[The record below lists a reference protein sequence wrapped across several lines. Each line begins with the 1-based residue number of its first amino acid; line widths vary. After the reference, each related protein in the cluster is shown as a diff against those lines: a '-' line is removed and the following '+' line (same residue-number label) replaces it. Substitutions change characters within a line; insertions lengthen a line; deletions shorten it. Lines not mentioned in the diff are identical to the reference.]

1 MKTASNNLISL
12 LQTSNEFY
20 MAEVYTITLAN
31 NAALRYTTLDSDVS
45 WNGNNF
51 SSQGLLLKR
60 SKITQ
65 AVGLE
70 TSELEIE
77 AYPTNATIG
86 GIGFLAAA
94 RNGALD
100 GAFIK
105 LERIFYPS
113 WNSNATGGITLFYGI
128 VGEVYP
134 ITRQGATINVKSI
147 AELLDVPWPYMTY
160 QPGCV
165 WRLYGSGCG
174 LNKTTWTVNGNA
186 TAGGNI
192 SSFGTNLTQANNYFD
207 LGVISFNSGNLAGIW
222 RTIKSFAHTGGN
234 MSLVLPLPEA
244 PAGGATFTAYPGCDR
259 QKTTC
264 ANKFTNSNNLRAFPY
279 IPSPET
285 GI

>member
-12 LQTSNEFY
+12 LQTSNQFY
-20 MAEVYTITLAN
+20 MAELYTITLAN
-31 NAALRYTTLDSDVS
+31 NTALRYTTLDSDVS

-51 SSQGLLLKR
+51 ASQGLLLKR
-60 SKITQ
+60 SRITQ

-77 AYPTNATIG
+77 AMPTNATIG
-86 GIGFLAAA
+86 NVGFLAAA

-100 GAFIK
+100 GAFVK
-105 LERIFYPS
+105 LERLFYPS
-113 WNSNATGGITLFYGI
+113 WGSNATGGITLFYGLI
-128 VGEVYP
+128 GEVYP
-134 ITRQGATINVKSI
+134 ITRAGATINVKSI

-165 WRLYGSGCG
+165 WRLYGNGCG
-174 LNKTTWTVNGNA
+174 LNKTSWTVNGNA

-207 LGVISFNSGNLAGIW
+207 LGVISFNSGNLAGVW

-244 PAGGATFTAYPGCDR
+244 PAGGATFTTYPGCDR

-264 ANKFTNSNNLRAFPY
+264 ANKNNSNNFRGFPF
-279 IPSPET
+279 IPSPEV